1 MASETDKAWLAAVF
15 SFVVVADLFVAGGVL
30 WTSQIRAGHVF
41 VDFFM
46 MWSSARYVL
55 ELGMVGFYDAE
66 PLRAFQSILLGAPHG
81 WHPFP
86 YPPIFLFAVLPLG
99 LLPYFWSYAVA
110 MIGSMAGLIAAAWR
124 KPTALF
130 IAALLTSPAAVV
142 NFLYGHNGF
151 FSAALFAGGARL
163 LRDRPIAAG
172 VLFGLLCYKPQ
183 LALAV
188 PVALLAAR
196 AWTTLASAALTALFA
211 SLASLAVFGVRA
223 WQDWLAFLPFFS
235 KTVLAH
241 GDEFFAKM
249 SSLTPALL
257 RIGVPFPATMAVQ
270 FVVAAAVL
278 VALWLAFRRGAR
290 GSAAGAMLLAAP
302 FLVTPYA
309 YSYDLPLVAVAVL
322 WLGGELFERGARP
335 AERIAL
341 TLGWIAPLAAMF
353 PLPPALAPAVPLALG
368 ACFAVAAR
376 RCLTARR
383 SGADGMP
390 VAVLAQAMTGPAAAG
405 ENHLAVLRHPA
416 KTTP

>member
-1 MASETDKAWLAAVF
+1 MASETDRAWLAAVF
-15 SFVVVADLFVAGGVL
+15 SFVLVADLFVAGGVL
-30 WTSQIRAGHVF
+30 WTSELRAGHVF

-46 MWSSARYVL
+46 IWSAARYVL
-55 ELGMVGFYDAE
+55 EIGTGGFYDPE
-66 PLRAFQSILLGAPHG
+66 PLRAFQSILLGQPHG

-99 LLPYFWSYAVA
+99 LLPYFCAYAVA
-110 MIGSMAGLIAAAWR
+110 MIASMAGLIGAAAGR
-124 KPTALF
+124 RPSALF
-130 IAALLTSPAAVV
+130 VAALLTSPAAVV

-151 FSAALFAGGARL
+151 FSAALLAGGARL
-163 LRDRPIAAG
+163 LRERPVAAG

-188 PVALLAAR
+188 PVALVAAG
-196 AWTTLASAALTALFA
+196 AWTTLASAVLTALLA
-211 SLASLAVFGVRA
+211 ALASLAVFGMRA
-223 WQDWLAFLPFFS
+223 WEDWLAFLPYFS

-257 RIGVPFPATMAVQ
+257 RIGMPFPATMAVQ
-270 FVVAAAVL
+270 FLAAAVVL
-278 VALWLAFRRGAR
+278 AVLWLAFRRGAH
-290 GSAAGAMLLAAP
+290 GPAAGALLLTAP

-322 WLGGELFERGARP
+322 WLGGQLLERGASA

-341 TLGWIAPLAAMF
+341 TLAWTAPLAAMF
-353 PLPPALAPAVPLALG
+353 PLPPLLAPAVPLALG

-376 RCLTARR
+376 RCCAGAHPPADDMRR
-383 SGADGMP
+383 
-390 VAVLAQAMTGPAAAG
+390 VAQAAAAATAG
-405 ENHLAVLRHPA
+405 AEGCPAMARHLTE
-416 KTTP
+416 TTP